1 MMNEMTLAEWLHEN
15 KCEANEE
22 AEVIRIGQT
31 LTDATAMRIKRILK
45 RAYLDRENL
54 SIVADRVEFLY
65 PSNVPFLTLLIN
77 LVDAGVECN
86 TNWSEA
92 LYGTMTDH
100 EYVSLG
106 KMSIQQKYIPFA

>member
-1 MMNEMTLAEWLHEN
+1 MMKEMTLAEWLHKN

-22 AEVIRIGQT
+22 AAGIRIGQM
-31 LTDATAMRIKRILK
+31 LTDETAMRIKQILK

-54 SIVADRVEFLY
+54 SILADQAEFLY

-77 LVDAGVECN
+77 LVDAGVECD
-86 TNWSEA
+86 TNWSET
-92 LYGTMTDH
+92 LYGTMSDH
-100 EYVSLG
+100 EYTSLG